1 MGREGK
7 NGDDERKEW
16 KWTRVERKVEN
27 ASIAFKG
34 KDVPL
39 QKHGLITRKVIFTV
53 PLVPLGWKKGRI
65 NTFHECRFLPER
77 QLSNDNIVAVDYFLI
92 CAVGLYCM
100 LHGHI
105 VYHFNRLIRGFVVGV
120 QRWIDRLLNKRVNF
134 ARNRH
139 SRTRRFCAHSAR
151 VIVKRCVVVTSG
163 FSLCTDVCHLSAS
176 SVGSYVDLHAG
187 LLWVHGCLTGV

>member
-1 MGREGK
+1 MRREGK
-7 NGDDERKEW
+7 DGDDERKEW
-16 KWTRVERKVEN
+16 KWKRVKRRVEN

-39 QKHGLITRKVIFTV
+39 QKHGLITRKVIFTM
-53 PLVPLGWKKGRI
+53 PLVPL
-65 NTFHECRFLPER
+65 
-77 QLSNDNIVAVDYFLI
+77 
-92 CAVGLYCM
+92 GLYCM
-100 LHGHI
+100 LHEYI

-139 SRTRRFCAHSAR
+139 SRTRRFRAHSAR